1 MEVAVCWASMMEGLR
16 KSSHAAGRVDRFKG
30 FGSFKN
36 EPIDT
41 GPALADG
48 RKSLDEK
55 TGQLSTALFER
66 RLERQLFED

>member
-1 MEVAVCWASMMEGLR
+1 MTVCLASMMEGLR
-16 KSSHAAGRVDRFKG
+16 KSTLAAGRVDCFKG

-36 EPIDT
+36 EPTDT

-55 TGQLSTALFER
+55 TGRASYPR
-66 RLERQLFED
+66 P